1 MLMDYSILGRALSLT
16 KPPYSPSHLLMTWEC
31 LRYKGPRLPHQDT
44 QTILT
49 MSATYLTQLNQLI
62 QHLDEVDPI
71 APAIIAATTHLL
83 VADHRSL
90 LGVGLHGQATNGKA
104 TCARS

>member
-1 MLMDYSILGRALSLT
+1 MLMDCSILGRALSLT
-16 KPPYSPSHLLMTWEC
+16 KPPHSPTDDLGVPSVQ
-31 LRYKGPRLPHQDT
+31 GPRLPHQDT

-62 QHLDEVDPI
+62 QQLDEVDPI

-90 LGVGLHGQATNGKA
+90 LDQNTNLVLGLKIP
-104 TCARS
+104 